1 MVQDVIT
8 NIPQAAW
15 LVIISQSLGISD
27 RGAWMVRPVVVR
39 TLFLAFGWLSSY
51 YSFPILQK
59 DRESSLASF
68 SLRALN
74 PFMSAHPS

>member
-1 MVQDVIT
+1 MAY
-8 NIPQAAW
+8 NYF
-15 LVIISQSLGISD
+15 SQSRSLRSGCLD
-27 RGAWMVRPVVVR
+27 GQVVVR

-59 DRESSLASF
+59 DRESSLASL

-74 PFMSAHPS
+74 PFMTAPLS